1 MLVTV
6 ICCQCTRH
14 TGRGPE
20 PRTGIVGF
28 ADFFCDFIHNDT
40 CQETVGPGLG
50 CVYDDG
56 IHIVLATHRQSQKQ
70 HDVKTRTHHG
80 AQHGQYVV
88 FAAGSKHLVV
98 RVPVLGPASGPGTK
112 SPQPKPNCEA
122 SPLRSSFRAQKM
134 DPESGPQRVRKT
146 GVPVR
151 GCLRKRWILL
161 SGKCPFVSRGLG
173 ITVGRAVGRPLDFA

>member
-1 MLVTV
+1 MDGGFCNVQYLAVLLCKMRLLCDCNWLCGVRACSLRPTW
-6 ICCQCTRH
+6 CCSATAVRCLLND
-14 TGRGPE
+14 
-20 PRTGIVGF
+20 
-28 ADFFCDFIHNDT
+28 DFFRFGN
-40 CQETVGPGLG
+40 V
-50 CVYDDG
+50 
-56 IHIVLATHRQSQKQ
+56 VLKEC
-70 HDVKTRTHHG
+70 
-80 AQHGQYVV
+80 
-88 FAAGSKHLVV
+88 SKHLVV

-122 SPLRSSFRAQKM
+122 SPLRSSFRVQKM

-151 GCLRKRWILL
+151 GCLRKRWVLL